1 MNEIYISQDIKKKNE
16 ILKKIKFFSGILIL
30 CTIIILICYLIIYSP
45 VFSIEKI
52 NITNNERVNNDE
64 VLNFIKSNIFS
75 NSIFKKVLG
84 FQNILI
90 WPNYLK
96 NNSNLLPEIKEV
108 SIKKDYFHKNIEI
121 KVLERK
127 LYGMWCKEN
136 ECLWFDEAGYLFN
149 KSPLS
154 EGALILKVFDYS
166 ERKLGIGN
174 FVLPQ
179 NLMSNLIQVFDVLQK
194 AQINFYS
201 AELKNLENEEIAIKT
216 QDGPTIY
223 FSLNFPPPD
232 ISFIKKKIEE
242 KRDFNSLKYLD
253 LRIENK
259 VFYK

>member
-1 MNEIYISQDIKKKNE
+1 MSEIYISQNIKKKNE
-16 ILKKIKFFSGILIL
+16 ILKKIKIFLNILIL
-30 CTIIILICYLIIYSP
+30 GAIIILICYLIIYSP

-52 NITNNERVNNDE
+52 NITNNERANNDE
-64 VLNFIKSNIFS
+64 VLNFVKSNIFS
-75 NSIFKKVLG
+75 NSIFKRILSL
-84 FQNILI
+84 QNILI
-90 WPNYLK
+90 WPDYLK
-96 NNSNLLPEIKEV
+96 NNSNLWPEIKEV

-127 LYGMWCKEN
+127 LYGMWCKEK
-136 ECLWFDEAGYLFN
+136 ECLWFDDLGYLFN
-149 KSPLS
+149 KTPLS

-166 ERKLGIGN
+166 GRKLGIGN

-179 NLMSNLIQVFDVLQK
+179 NLMSNLTQVFETLQK

-216 QDGPTIY
+216 QNGPIIY
-223 FSLNFPPPD
+223 FSLHFPPPD
-232 ISFIKKKIEE
+232 ISLIKKKIEE
-242 KRDFNSLKYLD
+242 KRDFNSLEYLD